1 MILNKDNFDSVT
13 LVNQTMIV
21 DFWAPWCKPC
31 KQVEPILEEI
41 SKEYN
46 ILVGKLNVDDFP
58 DISQKYQISSIPTI
72 IVFENGIRVKQIT
85 GALPK
90 HKLVKELDGW
100 L

>member
-21 DFWAPWCKPC
+21 DFWAPWCGPC

-46 ILVGKLNVDDFP
+46 IFTPLDCISASFWILKL
-58 DISQKYQISSIPTI
+58 ISQ
-72 IVFENGIRVKQIT
+72 
-85 GALPK
+85 
-90 HKLVKELDGW
+90 
-100 L
+100 

>member
-21 DFWAPWCKPC
+21 DFWAPWCGPC

-58 DISQKYQISSIPTI
+58 EISQKYQISSIPTM
-72 IVFENGIRVKQIT
+72 IVFENGIRVKQIA

-90 HKLVKELDGW
+90 HKLVKELEGW

>member
-21 DFWAPWCKPC
+21 DFWAPWCGPC
-31 KQVEPILEEI
+31 KKVEPILEEI

-46 ILVGKLNVDDFP
+46 ILVAKLNVDDFP
-58 DISQKYQISSIPTI
+58 EISQKYQISSIPTM

>member
-58 DISQKYQISSIPTI
+58 EISQKYQISSIPTI
-72 IVFENGIRVKQIT
+72 IVFENGTRVKQIT

>member
-1 MILNKDNFDSVT
+1 MILNKDNFDCVT
-13 LVNQTMIV
+13 LVNQTIIV
-21 DFWAPWCKPC
+21 DFWAPWCGPC

-58 DISQKYQISSIPTI
+58 EISQKYQISSIPTM

>member
-21 DFWAPWCKPC
+21 DFWAQWCKPC

-58 DISQKYQISSIPTI
+58 EISQKYQISSIPTI
-72 IVFENGIRVKQIT
+72 IVFENGTRVKQIT

>member
-21 DFWAPWCKPC
+21 DFWAPWCRPC

-58 DISQKYQISSIPTI
+58 EISQKYQISSIPTM
-72 IVFENGIRVKQIT
+72 IVFENGVRVKQIT

>member
-58 DISQKYQISSIPTI
+58 EISQKYQISSIPTM

>member
-21 DFWAPWCKPC
+21 DFWAPWCRPC

-58 DISQKYQISSIPTI
+58 EISQKYQISSIPTM

>member
-1 MILNKDNFDSVT
+1 MLKVI
-13 LVNQTMIV
+13 
-21 DFWAPWCKPC
+21 DFWAPWCGPC

-58 DISQKYQISSIPTI
+58 EISQKYQISSIPTM

>member
-21 DFWAPWCKPC
+21 DFWAPWCGPC

-58 DISQKYQISSIPTI
+58 QISQKYRISSIPTM
-72 IVFENGIRVKQIT
+72 IVFENGIKVKQIT

-90 HKLVKELDGW
+90 HKLIKELEGW